1 MGSPPEMLA
10 VSEALSAWAG
20 LIISQ
25 KHLHICME
33 VDVAV
38 LGGGFAGVYCT
49 KALAGAR
56 SKGFERIALIA
67 NENYMVFQP
76 MLPEVTG
83 GTISPLHVI
92 SPLRLLCRNA
102 QVLKSEVQEIR
113 LKERTLILS
122 AGAFSDNLSINY
134 RHLVLALGSEVDL
147 SRVPG
152 MSEHAFLMR
161 NVGDAMYLRTTIIGR
176 IEEASLESRTEVRQ
190 RLLTFVVVGG
200 GYSGV
205 ETAGHILD
213 LFQAVYR
220 FYPGIQRDE
229 LVVYL
234 VHSRDYLLQTLTRKL
249 GDYAARQLQKRG
261 LRLLLNER
269 VKAMTA
275 DRVYLDSG
283 KVLESNTVVAT
294 IGNGPNHLVR
304 RLCEDNGF
312 EAQKGQV
319 VTDQYCRVKGQTNL
333 WAAGDCAA
341 VPLQGGGFCPENAQF
356 AMRQG
361 KLIGQNILRG
371 ETQKQL
377 QPFTY
382 KGLGE
387 MATIG
392 HRVAVADIL
401 GVNFSGFIAWWIWRS
416 VYLAKLPRLDRKI
429 RVVLDWTLDLFFP
442 RDINHLSPRF
452 STLASEMHLER
463 GDVLFEKGEP
473 AFSFYIVKEG
483 ALELS
488 GGPGPDRRIG
498 EGDYFGESALLDGGT
513 WMHQARAVEPTRLVA
528 LPASVFHQISSG
540 AGSLAKFFRKSAAK
554 YRLRQTM
561 DLLGRRMPEGFMSR
575 PVAEFMS
582 AEVFKLTVQTRVR
595 EALDLARRHP
605 RSSYPVVD
613 ATGRFL
619 GVLER
624 EDFYDFVKKPGTTDQ
639 TTLEGLG
646 LSSVPVCDTSVSLE
660 KFLPDMMR
668 SGSNKA
674 IVIDEKRSPVG
685 VITILDV
692 LAASCAEDFR
702 STKA

>member
-1 MGSPPEMLA
+1 MD
-10 VSEALSAWAG
+10 
-20 LIISQ
+20 
-25 KHLHICME
+25 

-49 KALAGAR
+49 KALAGGFGR
-56 SKGFERIALIA
+56 KGLGRVALISD
-67 NENYMVFQP
+67 ENYMVFQP

-83 GTISPLHVI
+83 GTISPQHMI
-92 SPLRLLCRNA
+92 SPLRLLCRKA
-102 QVLKSEVQEIR
+102 QVIKSTVQEIH
-113 LKERTLILS
+113 LQDRTLILS
-122 AGAFSDNLSINY
+122 AGAFSENLSVRY
-134 RHLVLALGSEVDL
+134 RHMVLAMGSEVDL

-161 NVGDAMYLRTTIIGR
+161 NVGDAMYLRTTLIGR
-176 IEEASLESRTEVRQ
+176 IEEASLDSRPEVRQ

-220 FYPGIQRDE
+220 FYPNIRRDE

-234 VHSRDYLLQTLTRKL
+234 VHSREYLLQTLTRKL
-249 GDYAARQLQKRG
+249 GEYAALQLQKRG

-269 VKAMTA
+269 VKAMTV
-275 DRVYLDSG
+275 DRVYLTSG
-283 KVLESNTVVAT
+283 KVIESNTVVAT
-294 IGNGPNHLVR
+294 IGNGPHSLVR
-304 RLCEDNGF
+304 GLCETNGF
-312 EAQKGQV
+312 ESLKGQI
-319 VTDQYCRVKGQTNL
+319 VTDSFCRVKGQLNV

-341 VPLQGGGFCPENAQF
+341 VPLAGGGQCPQTAQF

-361 KLIGQNILRG
+361 MLIGQNILRC
-371 ETQKQL
+371 EKHTDL
-377 QPFTY
+377 LPFTF
-382 KGLGE
+382 KGFGE

-392 HRVAVADIL
+392 HRIAVADIL
-401 GVNFSGFIAWWIWRS
+401 GVNFSGFLAWWIWRS

-452 STLASEMHLER
+452 STLASEMYLES

-473 AFSFYIVKEG
+473 AFSFYIVKQG
-483 ALELS
+483 ALEIS
-488 GGPGPDRRIG
+488 GGPGPDRRIA
-498 EGDYFGESALLDGGT
+498 EGDYFGESALLDGGN

-528 LPASVFHQISSG
+528 LPASVFHQIVSG

-554 YRLRQTM
+554 YRLRQTL
-561 DLLGRRMPEGFMSR
+561 DLLGRRMPEGFMRR
-575 PVAEFMS
+575 PVSDFMS
-582 AEVFKLTVQTRVR
+582 PQVYKLTVQTRVR
-595 EALDLARRHP
+595 EALDLARQHP

-613 ATGRFL
+613 VSERFL

-624 EDFYDFVKKPGTTDQ
+624 EDFYDFVKRPGTTDQ
-639 TTLEGLG
+639 STLEGLN
-646 LSSVPVCDTSVSLE
+646 LSRVPICGPTVTLE
-660 KFLPDMMR
+660 TFLPDMMR

-674 IVIDEKRSPVG
+674 VVVDDSKRAIG
-685 VITILDV
+685 VVTILDI
-692 LAASCAEDFR
+692 LAASCAEDACLR
-702 STKA
+702 RTCDC